1 MYFLNNLHSHVDEG
15 METEISTE
23 DFCFREIKLC
33 QDNGVDIDDYIA
45 LKEILIWTG
54 IEKGHVNKEKFKSE
68 SGFKDTAFVDKIM
81 ELHEEYDL
89 VNFKSK

>member
-15 METEISTE
+15 METEISPE

-45 LKEILIWTG
+45 LKEILI
-54 IEKGHVNKEKFKSE
+54 
-68 SGFKDTAFVDKIM
+68 
-81 ELHEEYDL
+81 
-89 VNFKSK
+89 